1 MFKNFLTNRK
11 GQVFSEYG
19 LMIVI
24 VVLLA
29 AVIGYFF
36 RGEIK
41 VMLTNTQSCIST
53 TMGGGNDLSGCQG
66 SDNYKV
72 DPSGDVP
79 NGNAAPV
86 STDAPATTADPN
98 PFG

>member
-41 VMLTNTQSCIST
+41 TMLTNTQSCIST
-53 TMGGGNDLSGCQG
+53 TMGGGNDLSNCNGA
-66 SDNYKV
+66 DNYKV
-72 DPSGDVP
+72 EPKS
-79 NGNAAPV
+79 
-86 STDAPATTADPN
+86 
-98 PFG
+98 